1 MERKIT
7 KCFSQRKADMTVT
20 NDCSIVKDR
29 CNMLHIDSLVS
40 KAMMLLVF
48 LIFSFATLDA
58 KSRITDTR
66 YDIEGVETGQQGTYL
81 VKVYVYTKKSSVS
94 TEEFKFAAVHGV
106 IFRGFERKGFGAQ
119 KPIANAETE
128 TQHADFFDAFFNN
141 GDYTASLGWSIL
153 WQIVSRSAKNTRW
166 PQSFLFPKTNSEKH
180 LKKKELYAV

>member
-1 MERKIT
+1 
-7 KCFSQRKADMTVT
+7 MTVT

-81 VKVYVYTKKSSVS
+81 VKAYVYTKKSSVS
-94 TEEFKFAAVHGV
+94 TEEF
-106 IFRGFERKGFGAQ
+106 
-119 KPIANAETE
+119 
-128 TQHADFFDAFFNN
+128 
-141 GDYTASLGWSIL
+141 
-153 WQIVSRSAKNTRW
+153 
-166 PQSFLFPKTNSEKH
+166 
-180 LKKKELYAV
+180 